1 MAKVHGI
8 SVALLRPLAELLGRL
23 DIDPAEF
30 LDSFGVDARTTP
42 NTYIAGSLV
51 DERLDEIARTR
62 GDPTFALTLAR
73 RAVIRPLGLFSHMV
87 WLSGTVRDALV
98 RAVRFYAMVTR
109 RTTLTLDDTG
119 PRATLRQHA
128 VPGIVRGA
136 ILTEFAFA
144 SLVLRAQRATSGR
157 FKLLG
162 ATFSHERDRTT
173 RAAYVA
179 LFGVPVSFGAP
190 IDEVAFSADQLD
202 LALESADEVTSA
214 ALEATI
220 GQLTDEPPRSV
231 VFDRVRRVVVAS
243 LDKPVSLTSVARRL
257 GTSARTLR
265 RQLER
270 EGRSLRSIVD
280 DVRHERADELIAS
293 GTPIK
298 EISFGLGF
306 SEPSAFSRAYKRW
319 TGSAPRPTRVK

>member
-1 MAKVHGI
+1 MANVYGI

-23 DIDPAEF
+23 EIDPIAF
-30 LDSFGVDARTTP
+30 LEGFGIDARTTP
-42 NTYIAGSLV
+42 NTYVAGSAV
-51 DERLDEIARTR
+51 DDRLDEIARTR

-73 RAVIRPLGLFSHMV
+73 TAVIRPLGLFSHMV

-109 RTTLTLDDTG
+109 RTTLTLDETG

-128 VPGIVRGA
+128 VPGITRGT

-144 SLVLRAQRATSGR
+144 SLVLRARRATAGR
-157 FKLLG
+157 FELSA
-162 ATFSHERDRTT
+162 ATFTHERDRST
-173 RAAYVA
+173 RAAYKA
-179 LFGVPVSFGAP
+179 LFGVPVGFGASV
-190 IDEVAFSADQLD
+190 DEVAFAADQLD

-220 GQLTDEPPRSV
+220 GKLTDATPRSV
-231 VFDRVRRVVVAS
+231 LLDRVRHAVAAS
-243 LDKPVSLTSVARRL
+243 LGKPVSLTNVADRL

-280 DVRHERADELIAS
+280 ELRRERADQLIAS

-298 EISFGLGF
+298 EIAFGLGF

-319 TGSAPRPTRVK
+319 TGSAPRLARVK